1 MRNYKGSVQTSVVLA
16 IVFGGISIIMSMG
29 IIWLT
34 INYLD
39 QKNNV
44 DSKIN
49 TAVADA
55 KKAQAD
61 ELEKEFADREKEP
74 LSQFTGPED
83 LGRLVFKYPK
93 TWSVYVKETNGY
105 RAFFHPK
112 IVVSENERFAL
123 RLTIETR
130 NYDEAVQ
137 AYSSLVKSGS
147 LTSSPFSV
155 GDVAGTRF
163 DGNFTKDLRG
173 SAIIVKN
180 RDKVVTLQ
188 TDADTFKSDF
198 DALIQTISLYK

>member
-16 IVFGGISIIMSMG
+16 IIFGGISLLMSIG

-55 KKAQAD
+55 KKVQAD
-61 ELEKEFADREKEP
+61 ELEKEFADREKQP
-74 LSQFTGPED
+74 LAQFTGPED
-83 LGRLVFKYPK
+83 LGRLIFKYPK

-105 RAFFHPK
+105 RAFLHPK
-112 IVVSENERFAL
+112 IVMAENERFAL
-123 RLTIETR
+123 RVTIETK
-130 NYDEAVQ
+130 NYEDAIQ
-137 AYSSLVKSGS
+137 SYSSLVKSGS
-147 LTSSPFSV
+147 LISSPFSV
-155 GDVAGTRF
+155 GDVSGTRF
-163 DGNFTKDLRG
+163 DGSFNKDLRG
-173 SAIIVKN
+173 SAIVVKN
-180 RDKVVTLQ
+180 RYKVITLQ
-188 TDADTFKSDF
+188 TDADTFKADF